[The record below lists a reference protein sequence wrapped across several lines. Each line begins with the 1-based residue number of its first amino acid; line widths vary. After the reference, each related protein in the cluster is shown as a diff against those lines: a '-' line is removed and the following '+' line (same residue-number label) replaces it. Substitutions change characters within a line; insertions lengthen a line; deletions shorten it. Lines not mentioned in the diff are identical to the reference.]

1 VGDLELALR
10 ISIIFE
16 LFWLDL
22 IPAGTYIPP
31 NTAASNLACLTL
43 MHTFGLAT
51 PAEAVF
57 PILLCLPLGWI
68 GARLEDLLRVRQN
81 AAYDS
86 LQSWARGD
94 AGRPV
99 HLGRTI
105 LEGMAQSG
113 VAHFLFFFAAAL
125 SLISLVGLLRA
136 WDLLQP
142 PQGLFSWGHL
152 WVAASFG
159 GILSLRSLRAYG
171 ALAGAVA
178 VVLAASLFN
187 AP

>member
-1 VGDLELALR
+1 MALKV
-10 ISIIFE
+10 SVIFE

-68 GARLEDLLRVRQN
+68 GARLEDFLRARQN
-81 AAYDS
+81 AAYET
-86 LQSWARGD
+86 LQVWARG
-94 AGRPV
+94 GPGQTV
-99 HLGRTI
+99 NLGRLVLGSVTQNAI
-105 LEGMAQSG
+105 AS
-113 VAHFLFFFAAAL
+113 FLFFFAAVLA
-125 SLISLVGLLRA
+125 LISLVGLLRT

-142 PQGLFSWGHL
+142 PPGLFAWGHL

-159 GILSLRSLRAYG
+159 GILSLRSARAYG
-171 ALAGAVA
+171 ALAGG
-178 VVLAASLFN
+178 VVLVLLASLF
-187 AP
+187 AF